1 MCIDYRDLNKITL
14 KNRYPLPRIDDLLDQ
29 LQHAKYFTKLD
40 LKLGYHQVCVKEED
54 TWKTTF
60 KTRQGLYEWLVMPF
74 GLCNAPTTF
83 MRLMNDV
90 LHPYLDSFV
99 IVYLDDILV
108 YSSTWEEHISHLMQ
122 VLETLK
128 KHQLLANLKKCEF
141 SQQSLVYLGYVIGGG
156 ELKIDPTKM
165 EAIIKWLVPTNVT
178 EVRILL
184 GKHSTYGKFIA
195 SFFSGSCTT
204 PCHNNEW

>member
-1 MCIDYRDLNKITL
+1 LTKHLTLWVTYHYSTQEGWDLVDVYRLQIFKQYYTQESIPSTQD
-14 KNRYPLPRIDDLLDQ
+14 DDLLDQ

-40 LKLGYHQVCVKEED
+40 LKSGYHQVCVKEED

-60 KTRQGLYEWLVMPF
+60 KTRKGLYEWLVMPF

-108 YSSTWEEHISHLMQ
+108 YSST
-122 VLETLK
+122 
-128 KHQLLANLKKCEF
+128 
-141 SQQSLVYLGYVIGGG
+141 
-156 ELKIDPTKM
+156 
-165 EAIIKWLVPTNVT
+165 
-178 EVRILL
+178 
-184 GKHSTYGKFIA
+184 
-195 SFFSGSCTT
+195 
-204 PCHNNEW
+204 